1 MFDPVAD
8 SADVDLQALAP
19 RPEDLAGKRIGFL
32 NNGKPAAKP
41 TLAVV
46 EDHIAEN
53 YPDASV
59 ERYDLAHLNRL
70 KNDEELAAIEAWADE
85 QVDVVIGALG
95 DCGSCTKLLVYGI
108 NAVERSGTPA
118 IGLIDEGFEID
129 WKSNRRDFGR
139 SLRFH
144 PLPALAEV
152 TDEDRIREIISDD
165 VFADIVTELTRPR
178 SGEELAGEEPEGAG
192 ETASVHSED

>member
-8 SADVDLQALAP
+8 SADVDQQPLAP
-19 RPEDLAGKRIGFL
+19 RPEDLAGKRIGFI

-46 EDHIAEN
+46 EDHIRQT
-53 YPDASV
+53 YPDATV

-85 QVDVVIGALG
+85 HVDVVVGALG

-129 WKSNRRDFGR
+129 WQSNRRDFGR

-152 TDEDRIREIISDD
+152 TDEDRIRDIITED
-165 VFADIVTELTRPR
+165 VFVDVVTELTRPR
-178 SGEELAGEEPEGAG
+178 TDEELAGEDAG
-192 ETASVHSED
+192 DSGDTAAVSAED